1 MSQGFD
7 DEFCLYLWRSAE
19 APGVVYLARS
29 ADSARAV
36 YNGLVEEGYIVKA
49 IHAGSGAEFEVRG
62 GALRPVLSQPKIQWL
77 RA

>member
-1 MSQGFD
+1 
-7 DEFCLYLWRSAE
+7 
-19 APGVVYLARS
+19 VARS

-62 GALRPVLSQPKIQWL
+62 GALRPVLSQPKIHWL